1 MTNPN
6 WWGVQSLA
14 AFSHDVYEAEAVKA
28 GWKTQEQCRVPF
40 DELPEANKTVM
51 LAVASAIIAEVE
63 KRGEARP
70 IDIGKR
76 DIYAR
81 WYECDSCREDGI
93 IEDANF
99 CPHCGLKINWK

>member
-6 WWGVQSLA
+6 WWDAQSLA

-63 KRGEARP
+63 KRGETTVEDCGR
-70 IDIGKR
+70 
-76 DIYAR
+76 YN
-81 WYECDSCREDGI
+81 ECRGCFGQFHDD
-93 IEDANF
+93 DVNF
-99 CPHCGLKINWK
+99 CPHCGKKIIWEK